1 MRPKK
6 TPPLEA
12 KVSKNIVTY
21 KGLQQHTEYTQKH
34 FNSKYTYSLHFL
46 MIAFSWMAL
55 K

>member
-6 TPPLEA
+6 TPPLQA
-12 KVSKNIVTY
+12 KVSKNIVPY
-21 KGLQQHTEYTQKH
+21 KGLQQHAEYTEKH
-34 FNSKYTYSLHFL
+34 INSKYTHSLHFL

>member
-21 KGLQQHTEYTQKH
+21 KGLQQHTEYT
-34 FNSKYTYSLHFL
+34 
-46 MIAFSWMAL
+46 
-55 K
+55 

>member
-1 MRPKK
+1 MHPKK
-6 TPPLEA
+6 TPPLQA

-21 KGLQQHTEYTQKH
+21 KGLQQHTEYTEKH
-34 FNSKYTYSLHFL
+34 INSKYTYNLHFL